1 MARYFRL
8 PFAVN
13 GDKDILPDTT
23 VNTAVSYDTGY
34 TADYQRDP
42 VTDPLARNPE
52 RNFFNQILFD
62 VTDTLRLYY
71 ENGVPPFIAPSD
83 NNNQPFLYNQGARVL
98 FNARVYESRVGN
110 NGTEPSNATNWQ
122 PVDIA
127 GNDARY
133 LLESNNLSDLTDP
146 AAARANL
153 SISSTPDNDARY
165 LQESNNL
172 SDLDNAATA
181 RTNLQLGTAAQSNVG
196 TGPNDLIT
204 TSEADSRFDGR
215 YLNESANLSDLP
227 STATART
234 NLDVYA
240 RAETYTRAE
249 SDAQYLNEA
258 SNLSDL
264 PSATTAR
271 TNLGL
276 GTAAT
281 VNTGTGASQLP
292 TTSQADARY
301 LLESNNLS
309 DLTNA
314 ATARTN
320 LELGTAAQA
329 QVNQFIYPNSGLVGS
344 IEKSDLFTTPATV
357 ANQFTI
363 RARTYNI
370 NGQFVPII
378 QTGITLAAAELTAVR
393 AVAFDDLF
401 VESDGTYRHVRSIN
415 ARRTTTGFNADQIA
429 TDAGYTRVSQGLYS
443 RSGNHALLLGRIT
456 RRNQGA
462 YESQLNPSGNAGI
475 RNNANT
481 ETENWYQNP
490 TAIRSQS
497 DAFDRSGGAN
507 NPDIST
513 GAIGQTSGR
522 PDDLFYDGI
531 TTNDIT
537 PLYFSARAVTDRK
550 ALLFD
555 NFNRAVAGETFS
567 GAEGTSQERL
577 LVDQAN
583 YTNSFEPSSA
593 TITVNNDSVV
603 FNNTPILT
611 NIDLLN
617 INYPKGS
624 RVKYSFTL
632 SAITSG
638 TVALIG
644 GQSGASFVFP
654 TGNLSSTGIY
664 TGEFLIPDDTL
675 VSLYFESR
683 TEGTSATIE
692 NLFISVSEPQ
702 PSASPQFLYVDI
714 IGALTAMP
722 QEWLDNGIPGN
733 WLAVDEDGGSLI
745 PDGTAKEYK
754 ASRKVLDAYL
764 VLQTDDRGVTW
775 SDVTSTYETALE
787 GTGNTLGSQTF
798 AATRSLMVFY
808 RTAANPFE
816 LTDNLPI
823 IEYSVDIPKLR
834 SQFLSDGCLL
844 ASHLFNKIPVES
856 GQAFAPRRLLNSV
869 TFSSTGYR
877 FSEVLTGA
885 RKIEHPEFDG
895 DVTTN
900 PSVKVLGYLSNS
912 YFVTVYKELHYN
924 GTSFGD
930 DNRFNI
936 VDNQSTV
943 TDTNG
948 ETVIVGQKRVA
959 LPYHFDGDLY

>member
-240 RAETYTRAE
+240 RAETYTRTE

-320 LELGTAAQA
+320 LNWAQ
-329 QVNQFIYPNSGLVGS
+329 
-344 IEKSDLFTTPATV
+344 
-357 ANQFTI
+357 
-363 RARTYNI
+363 
-370 NGQFVPII
+370 
-378 QTGITLAAAELTAVR
+378 
-393 AVAFDDLF
+393 
-401 VESDGTYRHVRSIN
+401 RH
-415 ARRTTTGFNADQIA
+415 RR
-429 TDAGYTRVSQGLYS
+429 R
-443 RSGNHALLLGRIT
+443 
-456 RRNQGA
+456 
-462 YESQLNPSGNAGI
+462 
-475 RNNANT
+475 
-481 ETENWYQNP
+481 
-490 TAIRSQS
+490 
-497 DAFDRSGGAN
+497 
-507 NPDIST
+507 
-513 GAIGQTSGR
+513 
-522 PDDLFYDGI
+522 
-531 TTNDIT
+531 
-537 PLYFSARAVTDRK
+537 
-550 ALLFD
+550 
-555 NFNRAVAGETFS
+555 
-567 GAEGTSQERL
+567 
-577 LVDQAN
+577 
-583 YTNSFEPSSA
+583 
-593 TITVNNDSVV
+593 
-603 FNNTPILT
+603 
-611 NIDLLN
+611 
-617 INYPKGS
+617 
-624 RVKYSFTL
+624 
-632 SAITSG
+632 
-638 TVALIG
+638 
-644 GQSGASFVFP
+644 
-654 TGNLSSTGIY
+654 
-664 TGEFLIPDDTL
+664 
-675 VSLYFESR
+675 
-683 TEGTSATIE
+683 
-692 NLFISVSEPQ
+692 
-702 PSASPQFLYVDI
+702 
-714 IGALTAMP
+714 
-722 QEWLDNGIPGN
+722 
-733 WLAVDEDGGSLI
+733 
-745 PDGTAKEYK
+745 
-754 ASRKVLDAYL
+754 
-764 VLQTDDRGVTW
+764 
-775 SDVTSTYETALE
+775 
-787 GTGNTLGSQTF
+787 
-798 AATRSLMVFY
+798 
-808 RTAANPFE
+808 
-816 LTDNLPI
+816 
-823 IEYSVDIPKLR
+823 
-834 SQFLSDGCLL
+834 
-844 ASHLFNKIPVES
+844 
-856 GQAFAPRRLLNSV
+856 
-869 TFSSTGYR
+869 
-877 FSEVLTGA
+877 
-885 RKIEHPEFDG
+885 
-895 DVTTN
+895 
-900 PSVKVLGYLSNS
+900 
-912 YFVTVYKELHYN
+912 
-924 GTSFGD
+924 
-930 DNRFNI
+930 
-936 VDNQSTV
+936 
-943 TDTNG
+943 
-948 ETVIVGQKRVA
+948 
-959 LPYHFDGDLY
+959 

>member
-52 RNFFNQILFD
+52 RNFFNQLLFD
-62 VTDTLRLYY
+62 VTDTLKNLY
-71 ENGVPPFIAPSD
+71 EIGVPPFIAPSD
-83 NNNQPFLYNQGARVL
+83 NNNQAFLYSQGARVR
-98 FNARVYESRVGN
+98 FNNRVYESLTGN
-110 NGTEPSNATNWQ
+110 NGTDPSNADNWK

-133 LLESNNLSDLTDP
+133 LLEANNLSDLSDP

-153 SISSTPDNDARY
+153 SISSTSEADARY
-165 LQESNNL
+165 LQEANNL

-227 STATART
+227 NTATART

-240 RAETYTRAE
+240 RSETYTRTE

-320 LELGTAAQA
+320 LQLGTAAQA

-378 QTGITLAAAELTAVR
+378 QTVITLAAAESTAAR

-415 ARRTTTGFNADQIA
+415 ARRTTTGFDADQIA

-443 RSGNHALLLGRIT
+443 RDGNHALLLGRIT

-462 YESQLNPSGNAGI
+462 YHPLWNPEGTGSV
-475 RNNANT
+475 RNVGLSSAHQWWSSAAKDITNAN
-481 ETENWYQNP
+481 QP
-490 TAIRSQS
+490 
-497 DAFDRSGGAN
+497 FDFTGFTSASWGRV
-507 NPDIST
+507 ST
-513 GAIGQTSGR
+513 SNVSLKGR
-522 PDDLFYDGI
+522 PNDENYDGI
-531 TTNDIT
+531 TANDIT

-555 NFNRAVAGETFS
+555 NFNRAVAGETFM
-567 GAEGTSQERL
+567 GAEGTPLTGTAISP
-577 LVDQAN
+577 D
-583 YTNSFEPSSA
+583 SSSSA
-593 TITVNNDSVV
+593 LYCGITSRLVPSGLFAGATCVIVITDAGSATLPADVAL
-603 FNNTPILT
+603 NTPYECESISSSSIL
-611 NIDLLN
+611 
-617 INYPKGS
+617 
-624 RVKYSFTL
+624 
-632 SAITSG
+632 
-638 TVALIG
+638 
-644 GQSGASFVFP
+644 
-654 TGNLSSTGIY
+654 
-664 TGEFLIPDDTL
+664 
-675 VSLYFESR
+675 
-683 TEGTSATIE
+683 
-692 NLFISVSEPQ
+692 
-702 PSASPQFLYVDI
+702 
-714 IGALTAMP
+714 
-722 QEWLDNGIPGN
+722 
-733 WLAVDEDGGSLI
+733 
-745 PDGTAKEYK
+745 
-754 ASRKVLDAYL
+754 
-764 VLQTDDRGVTW
+764 
-775 SDVTSTYETALE
+775 
-787 GTGNTLGSQTF
+787 
-798 AATRSLMVFY
+798 
-808 RTAANPFE
+808 
-816 LTDNLPI
+816 
-823 IEYSVDIPKLR
+823 
-834 SQFLSDGCLL
+834 
-844 ASHLFNKIPVES
+844 
-856 GQAFAPRRLLNSV
+856 
-869 TFSSTGYR
+869 
-877 FSEVLTGA
+877 
-885 RKIEHPEFDG
+885 
-895 DVTTN
+895 
-900 PSVKVLGYLSNS
+900 
-912 YFVTVYKELHYN
+912 
-924 GTSFGD
+924 
-930 DNRFNI
+930 
-936 VDNQSTV
+936 
-943 TDTNG
+943 
-948 ETVIVGQKRVA
+948 
-959 LPYHFDGDLY
+959 

>member
-133 LLESNNLSDLTDP
+133 LLEANNLSDLTDP

-181 RTNLQLGTAAQSNVG
+181 RTNLQLGTAAQAQVG

-240 RAETYTRAE
+240 RAETYTRTE

-264 PSATTAR
+264 PSTTTAR

-320 LELGTAAQA
+320 LQLGTAAQA

-378 QTGITLAAAELTAVR
+378 QTVITLAAAESTAVR

-415 ARRTTTGFNADQIA
+415 ARRTTTSFGADQIA
-429 TDAGYTRVSQGLYS
+429 TDAGYTRVSQGLY
-443 RSGNHALLLGRIT
+443 RRGGNHALLLGRIT

-462 YESQLNPSGNAGI
+462 YESQLNPNGNAGI

-522 PDDLFYDGI
+522 PEISPVFYDGI
-531 TTNDIT
+531 TANDIT

-555 NFNRAVAGETFS
+555 NFNRAVAGETFM
-567 GAEGTSQERL
+567 GAEGTPL
-577 LVDQAN
+577 TGNTVTGDQASSSIFCGIGSSIAPIGLFLGGTCEIIITSSGTATLASGVALN
-583 YTNSFEPSSA
+583 TRYACVSVANSSS
-593 TITVNNDSVV
+593 TISQQFRLQRTSDSLG
-603 FNNTPILT
+603 TWLSAG
-611 NIDLLN
+611 N
-617 INYPKGS
+617 INQLTI
-624 RVKYSFTL
+624 RVFHTRPAGL
-632 SAITSG
+632 T
-638 TVALIG
+638 
-644 GQSGASFVFP
+644 
-654 TGNLSSTGIY
+654 
-664 TGEFLIPDDTL
+664 
-675 VSLYFESR
+675 
-683 TEGTSATIE
+683 
-692 NLFISVSEPQ
+692 Q
-702 PSASPQFLYVDI
+702 PSARPQFLSIDI
-714 IGALTAMP
+714 IGALDAMP
-722 QEWLDNGIPGN
+722 QEWLDNSIPGN
-733 WLAVDEDGGSLI
+733 WLAVGEEGESLI
-745 PDGTAKEYK
+745 PDGTSKNYK
-754 ASRKVLDAYL
+754 LSRKCLECYL
-764 VLQTDDRGVTW
+764 VISTPDRGATW
-775 SDVTSTYETALE
+775 VDDTSVWRDDLS
-787 GTGNTLGSQTF
+787 GTTNSRQVAIPASGVVMIFYQT
-798 AATRSLMVFY
+798 S
-808 RTAANPFE
+808 ANPFE
-816 LTDNLPI
+816 LTDNAIFLCGNSVSATNRTGVVGSRLIGKIGTSTAFAVQKRQEITNLPI
-823 IEYSVDIPKLR
+823 RSLDLNQVVDDRGDWGDLTHEPINLGRR
-834 SQFLSDGCLL
+834 S
-844 ASHLFNKIPVES
+844 
-856 GQAFAPRRLLNSV
+856 
-869 TFSSTGYR
+869 
-877 FSEVLTGA
+877 
-885 RKIEHPEFDG
+885 G
-895 DVTTN
+895 DAA
-900 PSVKVLGYLSNS
+900 SVKMMGYLSRS
-912 YFVTVYKELHYN
+912 AAGLYFQSIYKEMKHN
-924 GTSFGD
+924 GTQWGD
-930 DNRFNI
+930 DNQFNI
-936 VDNQSTV
+936 VNNQSTV
-943 TDTNG
+943 TDLNG

>member
-133 LLESNNLSDLTDP
+133 LLEANNLSDLTDP

-181 RTNLQLGTAAQSNVG
+181 RTNLQLGTAAQAQVG

-240 RAETYTRAE
+240 RAETYTRTE

-320 LELGTAAQA
+320 LQLGTAAQA

-378 QTGITLAAAELTAVR
+378 QTVITLAAAESTAVR

-415 ARRTTTGFNADQIA
+415 ARRTTTGFDADQIA

-443 RSGNHALLLGRIT
+443 RGGNHALLLARIS

-462 YESQLNPSGNAGI
+462 YHPLWNPEGAARTANTDGGSNSWYTSNQRDLVVSTETAFQFRQEGNLAGNPSG
-475 RNNANT
+475 
-481 ETENWYQNP
+481 
-490 TAIRSQS
+490 S
-497 DAFDRSGGAN
+497 
-507 NPDIST
+507 
-513 GAIGQTSGR
+513 

-531 TTNDIT
+531 TANDIT

-555 NFNRAVAGETFS
+555 NFNRAVAGETFM
-567 GAEGTSQERL
+567 GAEGTTVFDE
-577 LVDQAN
+577 LVDQSD
-583 YTNSFEPSSA
+583 YRNSFVLSNSA
-593 TITVNNDSVV
+593 TGVIAADSLSVTSVSGIDSIELTIDATNVNRTNQLVFSFTASNVTGNATIVIRGTEELDTQRGIITGQNNVTISNDPS
-603 FNNTPILT
+603 IALT
-611 NIDLLN
+611 FI
-617 INYPKGS
+617 KFQVTG
-624 RVKYSFTL
+624 VGSFTL
-632 SAITSG
+632 T
-638 TVALIG
+638 
-644 GQSGASFVFP
+644 
-654 TGNLSSTGIY
+654 N
-664 TGEFLIPDDTL
+664 
-675 VSLYFESR
+675 VSIE
-683 TEGTSATIE
+683 ATTQ
-692 NLFISVSEPQ
+692 L

-745 PDGTAKEYK
+745 PDGTAKAYK

-775 SDVTSTYETALE
+775 SDVTSTYETTLE
-787 GTGNTLGSQTF
+787 GAGNTLGSQTF
-798 AATRSLMVFY
+798 AATRSLMIFY
-808 RTAANPFE
+808 RTPANPFE
-816 LTDNLPI
+816 LSGNVGNRFLSMSRVYANSRASTDDGVLLGSNLINKVADAEDFP
-823 IEYSVDIPKLR
+823 YSVYVDEVFGYRRPNRSRNLDTNGQLR
-834 SQFLSDGCLL
+834 PTHRAITLL
-844 ASHLFNKIPVES
+844 AQTTAPAFKVFSTLS
-856 GQAFAPRRLLNSV
+856 GISM
-869 TFSSTGYR
+869 
-877 FSEVLTGA
+877 
-885 RKIEHPEFDG
+885 
-895 DVTTN
+895 
-900 PSVKVLGYLSNS
+900 YLI
-912 YFVTVYKELHYN
+912 YKELKHN
-924 GTSFGD
+924 GTSWGD

-936 VDNQSTV
+936 VNNQSTV

-959 LPYHFDGDLY
+959 LPYHFYGDLY